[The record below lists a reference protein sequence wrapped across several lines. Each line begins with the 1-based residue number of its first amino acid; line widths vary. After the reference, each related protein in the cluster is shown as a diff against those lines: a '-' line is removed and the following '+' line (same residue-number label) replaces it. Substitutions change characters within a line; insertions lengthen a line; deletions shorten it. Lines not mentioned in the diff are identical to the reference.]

1 MMCYLWN
8 KGCAMRKGGLFTAM
22 LWVTLGTAMSANAN
36 DVADVFFTGTLV
48 APPPCVINGNNAIS
62 VDFGS
67 DMLAGRIDGV
77 NYEKP
82 INYTLECTGAT
93 SNSLK
98 LQFQGTGAGFDPIV
112 LTTTKADLGLELRAG
127 AMKWPLNTW
136 IHFTYPVRPVLT
148 VVPVKAAGS
157 TLSGGTFT
165 AASTLLV
172 DYQ

>member
-93 SNSLK
+93 SSSLK
-98 LQFQGTGAGFDPIV
+98 LQFQGSGAGFDSTV
-112 LTTTKADLGLELRAG
+112 LTTSKTDLGVELRSDG
-127 AMKWPLNTW
+127 SKLSLNSW
-136 IHFTYPVRPVLT
+136 LLFTAPARPELTAVL
-148 VVPVKAAGS
+148 VKSSGS
-157 TLSGGTFT
+157 TLSGGAFT
-165 AASTLLV
+165 ATSTLLV

>member
-1 MMCYLWN
+1 MKRLKQHARNVYWSPARMAL
-8 KGCAMRKGGLFTAM
+8 LLT
-22 LWVTLGTAMSANAN
+22 TLSSALPAH
-36 DVADVFFTGTLV
+36 AIDVFFTGTLV
-48 APPPCVINGNNAIS
+48 VPPPCVINGNNAIS

-82 INYTLECTGAT
+82 ISYTLECTGAA

-112 LTTTKADLGLELRAG
+112 LTTTKADLGLELRAR
-127 AMKWPLNTW
+127 ALKWPLNTW
-136 IHFTYPVRPVLT
+136 MYFTYPDRPVLT

-157 TLSGGTFT
+157 TLSGGAFT
-165 AASTLLV
+165 ATATLLV